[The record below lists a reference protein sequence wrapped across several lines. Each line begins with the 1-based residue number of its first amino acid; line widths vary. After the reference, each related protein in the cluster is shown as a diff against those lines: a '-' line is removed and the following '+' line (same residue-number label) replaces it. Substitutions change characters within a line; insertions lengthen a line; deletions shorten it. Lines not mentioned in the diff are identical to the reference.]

1 MLLPIIISTS
11 NIKTSYISFSPIIFI
26 GSAVFA
32 IITVLISC
40 RKPGK
45 IAAKVSPVEATRYVD
60 ATVKFKKEKRSS
72 NGGKIYNMAKYN
84 MLRNKK
90 KTILVVISISL
101 SLIILNSVVTFVKGF
116 SMDKFIEREIAT
128 DFIAANA
135 NYFSVN
141 KQFTTKNDAIS
152 EEMINNTNKLHGVKG
167 AGKIYYNVELVA

>member
-60 ATVKFKKEKRSS
+60 TTVKFKKREKSLQMVARFIIWL
-72 NGGKIYNMAKYN
+72 N
-84 MLRNKK
+84 
-90 KTILVVISISL
+90 TIC
-101 SLIILNSVVTFVKGF
+101 
-116 SMDKFIEREIAT
+116 
-128 DFIAANA
+128 
-135 NYFSVN
+135 
-141 KQFTTKNDAIS
+141 
-152 EEMINNTNKLHGVKG
+152 
-167 AGKIYYNVELVA
+167 